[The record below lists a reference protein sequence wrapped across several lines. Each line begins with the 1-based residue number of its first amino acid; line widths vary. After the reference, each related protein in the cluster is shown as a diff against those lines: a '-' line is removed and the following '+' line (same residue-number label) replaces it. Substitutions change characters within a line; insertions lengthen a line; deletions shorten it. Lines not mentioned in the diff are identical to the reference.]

1 MQNMSKKETIT
12 IYCKNDQKYY
22 EFEAGTSVLEIY
34 NQIDF
39 KTPYLLTCCKVDNKN
54 ENLDFRCYRSKDI
67 EFLDITNPSGLRTY
81 VRTLCFILSKAVNDC
96 FPGSHMY
103 IEHPLSKG
111 YYCDLEIG
119 RNVTDQDID
128 LVKKRMWEII
138 DANHLIEVHRE
149 QTPKVVE
156 IFREA
161 GKEDKARLFESC
173 GQVYSVYH
181 TLDNYLD
188 FYNGALLP
196 STKYI
201 YMFELTK
208 YYDGILLRI
217 PSRENP
223 RELQSLIKQE
233 KMMNVYKDE
242 IEFLRVWG
250 LMNVGDLN
258 KAEEKGEIGLLIKVA
273 EALQEK
279 QIARIAATI
288 AQKYKEGVR
297 IVLIS
302 GPSSSGKTT
311 FCKRLQV
318 QMMTNKI
325 NPIAISLDD
334 YYVNRVDTPLAPNGD
349 YDFESIYAI
358 DLKTFNEDLTKLLN
372 GEEVA
377 LPTYNFV
384 TGTRVYRGNTIKLK
398 ENTVLVMEGIH
409 ALNPELL
416 PQIDQ
421 SATYKIYVSALTSI
435 SLDDHNWIPT
445 TDNRMIRR
453 IVRDY
458 QFRQYSAKETISRW
472 ESVREGEDKW
482 IFPYQENADE
492 MFNSAMLYELAALR
506 RFAEPILSQVMPS
519 DSEYSEAYRLL
530 KFLRF
535 FKYIDINEL
544 SSTSLLREFLGG
556 SSFRY

>member
-1 MQNMSKKETIT
+1 MTKKETIS
-12 IYCKNDQKYY
+12 IFCKNNQKYY
-22 EFEAGTSVLEIY
+22 EFEAGISALEIY
-34 NQIDF
+34 NQIEF
-39 KTPYLLTCCKVDNKN
+39 KTPYLLTCCRINNKN
-54 ENLDFRCYRSKDI
+54 ENLNFRCYQPKDI
-67 EFLDITNPSGLRTY
+67 EYLDITRSSGLRTY
-81 VRTLCFILSKAVNDC
+81 VRTLCFILSKAVHDC
-96 FPGSHMY
+96 FPDSSIY

-111 YYCDLEIG
+111 YYCDIDIK
-119 RNVTDQDID
+119 RPITDQDID
-128 LVKKRMWEII
+128 ILKKRMWEII
-138 DANHLIEVHRE
+138 DADYPIEVHKE
-149 QTPKVVE
+149 QTDKVVKM
-156 IFREA
+156 FSDV
-161 GKEDKARLFESC
+161 GKDDKARLFGTY
-173 GQVYSVYH
+173 GQVYSTYQ

-188 FYNGALLP
+188 FYNGTLLP
-196 STKYI
+196 STNSI

-208 YYDGILLRI
+208 YYDGLLLRI

-258 KAEEKGEIGLLIKVA
+258 QAESTGEIGLLIKVA

-279 QIARIAATI
+279 QIANMAARI
-288 AQKYKEGVR
+288 AQKYNDGIR
-297 IVLIS
+297 IVLIA

-311 FCKRLQV
+311 FSKRLQV
-318 QMMTNKI
+318 QLMTNKI
-325 NPIAISLDD
+325 HQIVISLDD

-349 YDFESIYAI
+349 YDFESLYAI

-372 GEEVA
+372 GEEVS
-377 LPTYNFV
+377 LPTYNFA
-384 TGTRVYRGNTIKLK
+384 TGTRVYRGNTVKLK
-398 ENTVLVMEGIH
+398 ENTVLIMEGIH

-416 PQIDQ
+416 PQIDPQ
-421 SATYKIYVSALTSI
+421 AIYKIYVSALTSI
-435 SLDDHNWIPT
+435 SLDDHNWIST
-445 TDNRMIRR
+445 TDNRLIRR

-458 QFRQYSAKETISRW
+458 QFRKYSAKETIARW

-519 DSEYSEAYRLL
+519 DPEYSEAYRLL

-535 FKYIDINEL
+535 FKYIDVNDL

>member
-1 MQNMSKKETIT
+1 MNEKEI
-12 IYCKNDQKYY
+12 ISVFCKNNQQYY
-22 EFEAGTSVLEIY
+22 EFEAGISVGEIY

-39 KTPYLLTCCKVDNKN
+39 KTPFLLTCCKVDNKN
-54 ENLDFRCYRSKDI
+54 ENLNFRCYRSKDI

-96 FPGSHMY
+96 FPNSRIY

-111 YYCDLEIG
+111 YYCELGIG
-119 RNVTDQDID
+119 RAVTEQDVEI
-128 LVKKRMWEII
+128 LKKRMWEII
-138 DANHLIEVHRE
+138 DANHPIKTLRE
-149 QTPKVVE
+149 QTDKVVKM
-156 IFREA
+156 FRDA

-173 GQVYSVYH
+173 GQVYSTYH
-181 TLDNYLD
+181 TLDDYLD
-188 FYNGALLP
+188 FYNGTLLP

-233 KMMNVYKDE
+233 KMMKVYQDE

-258 KAEEKGEIGLLIKVA
+258 KAEGKGDIGLLIKVA

-288 AQKYKEGVR
+288 AQKYEEGIR
-297 IVLIS
+297 IVLIA

-325 NPIAISLDD
+325 KPISISLDD
-334 YYVNRVDTPLAPNGD
+334 YYINRVDTPLAPNGD
-349 YDFESIYAI
+349 YDYESLYAI

-372 GEEVA
+372 GEEIA
-377 LPTYNFV
+377 LPTYNFA
-384 TGTRVYRGNTIKLK
+384 TGTRVYRGNTIKME

-416 PQIDQ
+416 PQIDL
-421 SATYKIYVSALTSI
+421 ATTFKIYVSALTAI
-435 SLDDHNWIPT
+435 SLDDHNWIST

-458 QFRQYSAKETISRW
+458 QFRKYSAKETIARW
-472 ESVREGEDKW
+472 ESVRQGEDKW
-482 IFPYQENADE
+482 IFPFQENADE

-506 RFAEPILSQVMPS
+506 RFAEPILSEVMPS
-519 DSEYSEAYRLL
+519 DPEYSEAYRLL

-535 FKYIDINEL
+535 FKYIDVNEL

>member
-1 MQNMSKKETIT
+1 MSKKETIT
-12 IYCKNDQKYY
+12 IYCKNNKKYY
-22 EFEAGTSVLEIY
+22 EFEAGISVMEIY
-34 NQIDF
+34 EKIDF
-39 KTPYLLTCCKVDNKN
+39 KTPYLLTCCRVDNKN
-54 ENLDFRCYRSKDI
+54 ENLNFRCYRSKDI
-67 EFLDITNPSGLRTY
+67 EYLDITHPSGLRTY
-81 VRTLCFILSKAVNDC
+81 VRTLCLILSKAVDDC
-96 FPGSHMY
+96 FPGSHIY
-103 IEHPLSKG
+103 IEHPLSRG
-111 YYCDLEIG
+111 YYCALEIG
-119 RNVTDQDID
+119 RPVTEQDVD
-128 LVKKRMWEII
+128 VLKKRMWEII
-138 DANHLIEVHRE
+138 DADYPVGVYRK
-149 QTPKVVE
+149 QTDKVVE
-156 IFREA
+156 LFRNA
-161 GKEDKARLFESC
+161 GKENQARLFESC
-173 GQVYSVYH
+173 GQVYSTYH
-181 TLDNYLD
+181 TLDGYLD

-196 STKYI
+196 STKTIYI
-201 YMFELTK
+201 FELTK

-223 RELQSLIKQE
+223 RELQSFIRQE
-233 KMMNVYKDE
+233 KMMNVYKEE

-258 KAEEKGEIGLLIKVA
+258 KAEEKRDIGLLIKVA

-288 AQKYKEGVR
+288 AQKYKEGLRV
-297 IVLIS
+297 VLIA

-325 NPIAISLDD
+325 NPIGISLDD

-349 YDFESIYAI
+349 YDYESLYAI
-358 DLKTFNEDLTKLLN
+358 DLKTFNEDLNKLLN
-372 GEEVA
+372 GEEIA

-384 TGTRVYRGNTIKLK
+384 TGTRVYRGNTVKLE
-398 ENTVLVMEGIH
+398 ENTILVMEGIH
-409 ALNPELL
+409 ALNPDLL
-416 PQIDQ
+416 PQIDHDT
-421 SATYKIYVSALTSI
+421 TYKIYVSALTAI

-445 TDNRMIRR
+445 TDNRLIRR

-458 QFRQYSAKETISRW
+458 QFRQYSAKETIARW
-472 ESVREGEDKW
+472 ESVRQGEEKW

-506 RFAEPILSQVMPS
+506 RFAEPILSQVMPA
-519 DSEYSEAYRLL
+519 DPEYSEAYRLL

-535 FKYIDINEL
+535 FKYIDINDL
-544 SSTSLLREFLGG
+544 SNTSLLREFLGG

>member
-1 MQNMSKKETIT
+1 MKKETIT
-12 IYCKNDQKYY
+12 VYCKNNQKYY
-22 EFEAGTSVLEIY
+22 EFEAGISVLEIY

-54 ENLDFRCYRSKDI
+54 ENLNFRCYRSKDI

-96 FPGSHMY
+96 FPGSQIY

-111 YYCDLEIG
+111 YYCLLEIG
-119 RNVTDQDID
+119 RPVTEQDVD
-128 LVKKRMWEII
+128 VLKKRIWEII
-138 DANHLIEVHRE
+138 DADYPIEKHRE
-149 QTPKVVE
+149 QTDKVVE
-156 IFREA
+156 MFREK
-161 GKEDKARLFESC
+161 GKEDKARLFETS

-181 TLDNYLD
+181 TLDNYTD

-196 STKYI
+196 STNYI

-208 YYDGILLRI
+208 YYDGVLLRI

-250 LMNVGDLN
+250 LVNVGDLN
-258 KAEEKGEIGLLIKVA
+258 KAEEKGDIGLLIKVA

-288 AQKYKEGVR
+288 AQKYTEGVR
-297 IVLIS
+297 VVLIA

-325 NPIAISLDD
+325 KPIAISLDD
-334 YYVNRVDTPLAPNGD
+334 YYVNRVDTPLAPDGD
-349 YDFESIYAI
+349 YDYESLYAI
-358 DLKTFNEDLTKLLN
+358 DLKTFNEDLAKILN
-372 GEEVA
+372 GEEIA

-384 TGTRVYRGNTIKLK
+384 TGTRVYRGNTIKME

-416 PQIDQ
+416 PQIDP
-421 SATYKIYVSALTSI
+421 ATTFKIYVSALTSI
-435 SLDDHNWIPT
+435 SLDNHNWIPT

-458 QFRQYSAKETISRW
+458 QFRHYSAKQTIARW
-472 ESVREGEDKW
+472 ESVRHGEEKW

-519 DSEYSEAYRLL
+519 DPEYSEAYRLL